1 MFGAVTRAAR
11 RLRTHRQGSRQRFSY
26 RKYDHEKVR
35 RQGWWNGGDQRLA
48 TKGPAIPPGFIAS
61 PAASRCSGR
70 TIYSERPSITRSR
83 KSTRALGSHAN
94 TDRPPLDEVATVDEG
109 DDRFTSGGPANTACY
124 RRLDSTPTSL
134 RPESWF
140 AISLPARPSNPAA
153 ISISI
158 FSRVETARSRK
169 RGDRFTPSGRENAQN
184 DKDQR
189 LASLGAPSGP
199 TLSRVRCIALLCTFA
214 VRHRLQLEHTCD
226 RCCFREPA
234 CL

>member
-1 MFGAVTRAAR
+1 MEVTYGELWQGVTGCSISPLGFMAERWRSAAR
-11 RLRTHRQGSRQRFSY
+11 DQSLSYNAWLHRG
-26 RKYDHEKVR
+26 
-35 RQGWWNGGDQRLA
+35 
-48 TKGPAIPPGFIAS
+48 

-70 TIYSERPSITRSR
+70 TIHSERPSITRSR
-83 KSTRALGSHAN
+83 KSTQALGSHAN
-94 TDRPPLDEVATVDEG
+94 TDRPPLEEAAAVDEG
-109 DDRFTSGGPANTACY
+109 DHRFTSGGPANTARY

-184 DKDQR
+184 
-189 LASLGAPSGP
+189 SYFSG
-199 TLSRVRCIALLCTFA
+199 SA
-214 VRHRLQLEHTCD
+214 
-226 RCCFREPA
+226 
-234 CL
+234 

>member
-1 MFGAVTRAAR
+1 LLHFVLLELGVAAADERWRSAAR
-11 RLRTHRQGSRQRFSY
+11 DKQPSHSDWLHR
-26 RKYDHEKVR
+26 E
-35 RQGWWNGGDQRLA
+35 
-48 TKGPAIPPGFIAS
+48 

-70 TIYSERPSITRSR
+70 TIHSERPSITRSR

-94 TDRPPLDEVATVDEG
+94 TDRPPLDEVAAVDEG

-184 DKDQR
+184 ARHLRRR
-189 LASLGAPSGP
+189 LA
-199 TLSRVRCIALLCTFA
+199 VRSMPLFEFSSPALPQCGL
-214 VRHRLQLEHTCD
+214 D
-226 RCCFREPA
+226 GS
-234 CL
+234 